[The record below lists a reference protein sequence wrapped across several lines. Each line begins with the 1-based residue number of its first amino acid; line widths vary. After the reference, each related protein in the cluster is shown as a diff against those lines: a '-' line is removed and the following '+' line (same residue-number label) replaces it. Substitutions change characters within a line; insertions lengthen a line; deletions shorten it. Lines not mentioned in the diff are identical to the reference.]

1 MKTTNRILGAN
12 QIKDYDNYRTYS
24 VINESGNT
32 DLYNGTY
39 NQCLDYIRQLGWITE
54 GYPCK
59 ICLISVEAGAVG
71 LVEDEVTVVDNDG
84 NYCL

>member
-24 VINESGNT
+24 VIDESGNT

-39 NQCLDYIRQLGWITE
+39 NQCLDYIKRLGWIRE
-54 GYPCK
+54 GNPCM
-59 ICLISVEAGAVG
+59 ICLISVEGGLVG
-71 LVEDEVTVVDNDG
+71 LVEDETIVVDNDG